1 MPPAPALRLGLIGAG
16 RWGRNYVRTIAGRTE
31 VALTRIA
38 SRNPETAGLAPR
50 GCAVTAEWREVIH
63 APDVDGVIVAA
74 PPAAHAEITLEA
86 IRAGRPVLVEKPLAL
101 SEAAAREIVA
111 AAAARSVLVMVEHT
125 YLFHAAYR
133 ELRRIAR
140 REAPVRAIRSAA
152 GGGGRQRSDVPVLW
166 DWAPHDVAL
175 CLDLL
180 GEEPREVRAAWE
192 DARLLLGMRFP
203 GGARAEIRIG
213 TVGARQRRF
222 EVELDRATLVFDD
235 LAPQKLVRGGAAVAV
250 AAELPLTT
258 AVLEFAA
265 AIAAGSASLES
276 AQLGAAVVR
285 VLARC
290 ESELA
295 R

>member
-50 GCAVTAEWREVIH
+50 GCAVTAEWRDVVH

-74 PPAAHAEITLEA
+74 PPAAHAEIALEA

-140 REAPVRAIRSAA
+140 QDGPVRAIRSAA
-152 GGGGRQRSDVPVLW
+152 GGDRQRTDVPVLW
-166 DWAPHDVAL
+166 DWAPHDVAM

-180 GEEPREVRAAWE
+180 GEEPGEVRAARE
-192 DARLLLGMRFP
+192 HERLLLGMRFP
-203 GGARAEIRIG
+203 GGASAEIRIG

-222 EVELDRATLVFDD
+222 EVALDRATLVFDD
-235 LAPQKLVRGGAAVAV
+235 LAPQKLVRSGAGAVPV
-250 AAELPLTT
+250 PGELPLTT

-276 AQLGAAVVR
+276 ARLGAAVVR
-285 VLARC
+285 VIARC
-290 ESELA
+290 ESGLA